1 MIQRDKCYSLQPSSD
16 CQYIRQAGRTLPER
30 FDEHRRDIT
39 NKLTD
44 KSGCSRTFQSALI
57 VLSQALLSFH
67 WKPLDRDEKVYD
79 EHESNSL
86 LQQVKP

>member
-16 CQYIRQAGRTLPER
+16 CQYIRQTGRTLAER

-39 NKLTD
+39 NKLT
-44 KSGCSRTFQSALI
+44 FQSALI
-57 VLSQALLSFH
+57 ILFQALLSFH

-86 LQQVKP
+86 SQQVKP